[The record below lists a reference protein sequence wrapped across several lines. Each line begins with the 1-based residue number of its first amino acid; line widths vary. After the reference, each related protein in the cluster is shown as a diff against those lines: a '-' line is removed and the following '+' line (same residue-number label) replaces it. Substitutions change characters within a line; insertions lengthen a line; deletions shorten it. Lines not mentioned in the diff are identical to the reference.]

1 VRQPAVRGVPQRNRE
16 LAVQLGDEVESLLL
30 VEMDQRLGVAAG
42 LEDMPAAVE
51 IGAQFDVVED
61 LSVEGNPDAAV
72 FVAQGL
78 AAGAQID
85 DRQTAVAEADA
96 GRLVIAFGVGPPM
109 RQRTR
114 HTSQARPIHGAF
126 VQMPES
132 RNAAHSLEA
141 LRLSCVAFWGGLEAS
156 APLSL

>member
-30 VEMDQRLGVAAG
+30 VEMDERFSVAAG

-61 LSVEGNPDAAV
+61 FSVEGDPDTAV
-72 FVAQGL
+72 FVAQRL

-85 DRQTAVAEADA
+85 DRQTAVA
-96 GRLVIAFGVGPPM
+96 
-109 RQRTR
+109 
-114 HTSQARPIHGAF
+114 
-126 VQMPES
+126 
-132 RNAAHSLEA
+132 
-141 LRLSCVAFWGGLEAS
+141 
-156 APLSL
+156 